1 MLARVPSGYR
11 PRHRP
16 PPLSRFQPLFLRDT
30 RYQGRAGTNFL
41 FSFWGGYRL
50 GTDLGTAPRPLFLGG
65 TRFQGRV
72 GTEWVPSIFGAPAL
86 CFWGVLDSLS
96 RGYRVGVPL
105 PGLCFW
111 GVFDYKVAWVPRF
124 PSVSG
129 VGTEWV
135 PPPGLCFW
143 GVLDLKVAWVPS
155 GYLSWAPPPGLFY
168 SISASVSGG
177 SPISKVAWV
186 PNFSFLSWVGTDWVP
201 TWVPPPG
208 FCFWGV
214 LDFKGRVGTEWVPT
228 FLPPPPSVS
237 GRYPI
242 SRRLEYIIY
251 IGVWG
256 GVRER
261 YPPRVPTGGQKGCPR
276 TRTCK
281 RTHTLYHDFFP
292 NGVRASLRC
301 PPHSFPCMVFFS
313 VRLHTPVFF
322 SHAALTSG
330 CAPHSA
336 SPPPHSA
343 PACSFRAPQVLLRP
357 SLINFENIFW
367 SESKRLPSVRAERK
381 SRGSS
386 RKNIQK
392 PKRKHRAP
400 PAPV

>member
-1 MLARVPSGYR
+1 M
-11 PRHRP
+11 
-16 PPLSRFQPLFLRDT
+16 
-30 RYQGRAGTNFL
+30 
-41 FSFWGGYRL
+41 
-50 GTDLGTAPRPLFLGG
+50 
-65 TRFQGRV
+65 
-72 GTEWVPSIFGAPAL
+72 
-86 CFWGVLDSLS
+86 
-96 RGYRVGVPL
+96 
-105 PGLCFW
+105 
-111 GVFDYKVAWVPRF
+111 KVAR
-124 PSVSG
+124 
-129 VGTEWV
+129 
-135 PPPGLCFW
+135 
-143 GVLDLKVAWVPS
+143 VPS
-155 GYLSWAPPPGLFY
+155 GYLSWATPPGLYY

-214 LDFKGRVGTEWVPT
+214 LDFKGPVGTEWVPT

-256 GVRER
+256 GVRDGTR
-261 YPPRVPTGGQKGCPR
+261 PGKPRGDRGAVHGHVHANTLTHCTTIFFQTVCALLCAVPLTPSPAR
-276 TRTCK
+276 
-281 RTHTLYHDFFP
+281 
-292 NGVRASLRC
+292 S
-301 PPHSFPCMVFFS
+301 SFPFVYNLRQRAPDFS
-313 VRLHTPVFF
+313 
-322 SHAALTSG
+322 SHAALTLE

-336 SPPPHSA
+336 SPPPRTA
-343 PACSFRAPQVLLRP
+343 PACSLRAPQVLLRP

-392 PKRKHRAP
+392 PTRKHRAP